1 MKIRKLADT
10 AIVAAMLMTSIP
22 DLNIHL
28 TPEDLLTQA
37 ARSASVPVTAPYEPS
52 DPCDNPA
59 SRELCQ

>member
-1 MKIRKLADT
+1 
-10 AIVAAMLMTSIP
+10 MTSIP

-37 ARSASVPVTAPYEPS
+37 TRSASVPVTVPYEPS

-59 SRELCQ
+59 SRELCP